1 MRSATAGSETHQ
13 TALPQQVFV
22 LQQGFAA
29 APPAPVWLALPA
41 GPPPLP
47 GGPTGQGQL
56 SQGGGS
62 AGSPGQVRLPGQG
75 FVRVSCSLPS
85 KAMIVA
91 SAVNRVGFAKWGWVW
106 NVVIGSPAS
115 FDM

>member
-75 FVRVSCSLPS
+75 FVRVSCSLSS
-85 KAMIVA
+85 KAMITA
-91 SAVNRVGFAKWGWVW
+91 SAVNRVGFAK
-106 NVVIGSPAS
+106 
-115 FDM
+115 